1 MTDSELAAP
10 ETIRADA
17 SAAVTDPQTGVPA
30 AVPNDLPSKMPSSTS
45 PVPAAA
51 ESDDP
56 GSTDRQAAPA
66 VTFASFGLDPK
77 ILRALTEQGYTIP
90 TPIQAQ
96 AIPVVM
102 AGRDVMGAAQTGT
115 GKTAGFSL
123 PILQN
128 LMPLANASA
137 SPARHPV
144 RALMLTP
151 TRELADQVAANVE
164 RYAQHTNLRS
174 TVVFGGVD
182 MKPQTA
188 ALRAGVELL
197 IATPGRL
204 LDHVQQKTLDL
215 SQVQVLVLDEADRML
230 DMGFLPDLQR
240 IINLLP
246 ARRQNLLFSA
256 TFSNEIKKLAQ
267 SFQSDPVVIE
277 VARRNATAELVQQI
291 LHALPSDQKRAA
303 VAHIIR
309 ERGLKQVLVFSNTK
323 IGTGRLARELKNE
336 GINADAIHGDKSQK
350 DRMLALDAFK
360 KGEIEVLV
368 ATDVAARGLDIAE
381 LPAVINYDLPYAPED
396 YVHRIGR
403 TGRAGASGIAISL
416 MAPEEE
422 RLVVEIEKLTK
433 RTLERLEL
441 DGFRPHER
449 ARRERDERRPEA
461 PRRERAREAGAGQQA
476 GARAPRFASR
486 SHGHH
491 EAVDDFFLKPY
502 EPAAEAADAGARP
515 APTPDSTTTRN
526 PSIKPVRKIAA
537 LLGGSKK
544 A

>member
-1 MTDSELAAP
+1 MIETELPASAS
-10 ETIRADA
+10 RADEREPIHPDTP
-17 SAAVTDPQTGVPA
+17 SAA
-30 AVPNDLPSKMPSSTS
+30 
-45 PVPAAA
+45 
-51 ESDDP
+51 E
-56 GSTDRQAAPA
+56 APPT
-66 VTFASFGLDPK
+66 VDFASFGLDPT

-115 GKTAGFSL
+115 GKTAGFAL
-123 PILQN
+123 PIIQN
-128 LMPLANASA
+128 LMAVSNSSA

-144 RALMLTP
+144 RALMLMP
-151 TRELADQVAANVE
+151 TRELADQVAANVA
-164 RYAQHTNLRS
+164 RYAQYTNLRS

-204 LDHVQQKTLDL
+204 LDHVQQTTLNL

-246 ARRQNLLFSA
+246 AKRQNLLFSA
-256 TFSNEIKKLAQ
+256 TFSNEIKRLAQ
-267 SFQSDPVVIE
+267 SFQKDPVVIE

-291 LHALPSDQKRAA
+291 VYALPSDQKRAA

-309 ERGLKQVLVFSNTK
+309 ERALKQVLVFSNTK

-336 GINADAIHGDKSQK
+336 GINADAIHGDKSQR
-350 DRMLALDAFK
+350 DRMIALEAFK
-360 KGEIEVLV
+360 QGEIEVLV

-403 TGRAGASGIAISL
+403 TGRAGASGVAISL

-422 RLVVEIEKLTK
+422 RLLAEIEKLIK
-433 RTLERLEL
+433 KPLERHVLEGL
-441 DGFRPHER
+441 RVRER
-449 ARRERDERRPEA
+449 ERGADRERRDERRPA
-461 PRRERAREAGAGQQA
+461 PSRPERDHDVSGQQA
-476 GARAPRFASR
+476 GPRAPRYASR
-486 SHGHH
+486 SRGHH
-491 EAVDDFFLKPY
+491 EVVDDFFVKPY
-502 EPAAEAADAGARP
+502 EPQAESPSAAPAEPAATPSP
-515 APTPDSTTTRN
+515 AS
-526 PSIKPVRKIAA
+526 SKPVRRIAA

-544 A
+544 D